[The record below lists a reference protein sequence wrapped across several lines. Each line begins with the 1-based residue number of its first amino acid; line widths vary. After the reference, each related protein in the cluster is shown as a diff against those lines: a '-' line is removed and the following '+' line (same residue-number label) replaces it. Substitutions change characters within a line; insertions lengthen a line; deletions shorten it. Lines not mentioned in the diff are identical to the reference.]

1 MLLEAPGRL
10 LGPLIE
16 ALETARSLAPDAC
29 AQLRSYQRAVQQA
42 MQGGEGAEAAEPELR
57 ENLGAVREIGLSRP
71 KSGGGAAAGAGC
83 GGAAASAACLRAGL
97 ALPAGGGDGDKGDSG
112 GGGSKGDDTPDVDVE
127 TAAADDEEASP
138 QKASP
143 KKKRTPKAS

>member
-29 AQLRSYQRAVQQA
+29 AQLRSYHRAVQQA
-42 MQGGEGAEAAEPELR
+42 MQGGEAAEAAEPELR

-71 KSGGGAAAGAGC
+71 KSGGGAAAGA
-83 GGAAASAACLRAGL
+83 
-97 ALPAGGGDGDKGDSG
+97 AGGGDGDKGDSG

>member
-1 MLLEAPGRL
+1 MQPSSGVLLEAPGRL

-71 KSGGGAAAGAGC
+71 KSGGGAAAGAVG
-83 GGAAASAACLRAGL
+83 GGAAAGA
-97 ALPAGGGDGDKGDSG
+97 AGGGDGDKGDSG

>member
-29 AQLRSYQRAVQQA
+29 AQLRSYHRAVQQA
-42 MQGGEGAEAAEPELR
+42 MQGGEAAEAAEPELR

-71 KSGGGAAAGAGC
+71 KSGGGAAAGA
-83 GGAAASAACLRAGL
+83 
-97 ALPAGGGDGDKGDSG
+97 AGGGDGEKGDGG

>member
-1 MLLEAPGRL
+1 MQPSSGVLLEAPGRL

-42 MQGGEGAEAAEPELR
+42 MQGGEAAEAAEPELR

-71 KSGGGAAAGAGC
+71 KSGGGAAAGAVG
-83 GGAAASAACLRAGL
+83 GGAAAGA
-97 ALPAGGGDGDKGDSG
+97 AGGGDGDKGDSG

>member
-42 MQGGEGAEAAEPELR
+42 MQGGEAAEAAEPELR

-71 KSGGGAAAGAGC
+71 KSGGGAAAGA
-83 GGAAASAACLRAGL
+83 
-97 ALPAGGGDGDKGDSG
+97 AGGGDGDKGDSG

>member
-71 KSGGGAAAGAGC
+71 KSGGGAAAGA
-83 GGAAASAACLRAGL
+83 
-97 ALPAGGGDGDKGDSG
+97 AGGGDGEKGDGG

>member
-29 AQLRSYQRAVQQA
+29 AQLRSYHRAVQQA
-42 MQGGEGAEAAEPELR
+42 MQGGEAAEAAGPELR

-71 KSGGGAAAGAGC
+71 KSGGGAAAGAGG
-83 GGAAASAACLRAGL
+83 GGAAAGAAGGGAAAG
-97 ALPAGGGDGDKGDSG
+97 AAGGGDGDKGDGG

>member
-71 KSGGGAAAGAGC
+71 KSGGGAAAGAGG
-83 GGAAASAACLRAGL
+83 GGASAGA
-97 ALPAGGGDGDKGDSG
+97 AGGGDGDKGDGG
-112 GGGSKGDDTPDVDVE
+112 GGGSKGDDTPDVDAE

>member
-1 MLLEAPGRL
+1 MQPSSGVLLEAPGRL

-42 MQGGEGAEAAEPELR
+42 MQGGEAAEAAEPELR

-71 KSGGGAAAGAGC
+71 KSGGGAAAGAGG
-83 GGAAASAACLRAGL
+83 GGAAACA
-97 ALPAGGGDGDKGDSG
+97 AGGGDGDKGDGG

>member
-71 KSGGGAAAGAGC
+71 KSGGSAAAGA
-83 GGAAASAACLRAGL
+83 
-97 ALPAGGGDGDKGDSG
+97 AGGGDGEKGDGG

>member
-1 MLLEAPGRL
+1 MQPSSGVLLEAPGRL

-71 KSGGGAAAGAGC
+71 KSGGGAAAGA
-83 GGAAASAACLRAGL
+83 
-97 ALPAGGGDGDKGDSG
+97 AGGGDGDKGDGG

>member
-1 MLLEAPGRL
+1 MQPSSGVLLEAPGRL

-29 AQLRSYQRAVQQA
+29 LQLRTYHRAVQQA
-42 MQGGEGAEAAEPELR
+42 MQGGEAAEAAEPELR
-57 ENLGAVREIGLSRP
+57 ENMGAVREIGLCRS
-71 KSGGGAAAGAGC
+71 KSGGGAAVGAG
-83 GGAAASAACLRAGL
+83 
-97 ALPAGGGDGDKGDSG
+97 GGGDGGKGDGG
-112 GGGSKGDDTPDVDVE
+112 GGGSKGDDAPDVTPDVTPDADAE
-127 TAAADDEEASP
+127 APTADDEEASP

>member
-1 MLLEAPGRL
+1 MQPSSGVLLEAPGRL

-83 GGAAASAACLRAGL
+83 GGAAACA
-97 ALPAGGGDGDKGDSG
+97 AGGGDGDKGDSG

>member
-29 AQLRSYQRAVQQA
+29 AQLRSYHRAVQQA

-71 KSGGGAAAGAGC
+71 KSGGGAAAGAGG
-83 GGAAASAACLRAGL
+83 GGAAAGA
-97 ALPAGGGDGDKGDSG
+97 AGGGDGDKGDSG

>member
-42 MQGGEGAEAAEPELR
+42 IQGGEAAEAAEPELR

-83 GGAAASAACLRAGL
+83 GGAAACA
-97 ALPAGGGDGDKGDSG
+97 AGGGDGDKGDSG

>member
-29 AQLRSYQRAVQQA
+29 AQLRSYHRAVQQA
-42 MQGGEGAEAAEPELR
+42 MQGGEAAEAAEPELR

-71 KSGGGAAAGAGC
+71 KSGGGAAAGAGG
-83 GGAAASAACLRAGL
+83 GGAAACA
-97 ALPAGGGDGDKGDSG
+97 AGGGDGDKGDGG

>member
-42 MQGGEGAEAAEPELR
+42 MQGGEAAEAAEPELR

-71 KSGGGAAAGAGC
+71 KSGGGAAAGA
-83 GGAAASAACLRAGL
+83 
-97 ALPAGGGDGDKGDSG
+97 AGGGDGDKGDGG

>member
-42 MQGGEGAEAAEPELR
+42 MQGGEAAEAAEPELR

-71 KSGGGAAAGAGC
+71 KSGGGAAAGAVG
-83 GGAAASAACLRAGL
+83 GGAAAGA
-97 ALPAGGGDGDKGDSG
+97 AGGGDGDKGDSG

>member
-1 MLLEAPGRL
+1 MQPSSGVLLEAPGRL

-42 MQGGEGAEAAEPELR
+42 MQGGEAAEAAEPELR

-71 KSGGGAAAGAGC
+71 KSGGGAAAGA
-83 GGAAASAACLRAGL
+83 
-97 ALPAGGGDGDKGDSG
+97 AGGGDGEKGDGG

>member
-1 MLLEAPGRL
+1 MQPSSGVLLEAPGRL

-29 AQLRSYQRAVQQA
+29 LQLRAYHRAVQQA
-42 MQGGEGAEAAEPELR
+42 MQGGEAAEAAEPELR
-57 ENLGAVREIGLSRP
+57 ENMGAVREIGLCRP
-71 KSGGGAAAGAGC
+71 RSGGGAAAGAG
-83 GGAAASAACLRAGL
+83 
-97 ALPAGGGDGDKGDSG
+97 GGGDGGKGD
-112 GGGSKGDDTPDVDVE
+112 GGGSKGDDAPDVTLDVTPDADAE
-127 TAAADDEEASP
+127 TPTKTPSADDEEASP

>member
-71 KSGGGAAAGAGC
+71 KSGGGAAAGAVG
-83 GGAAASAACLRAGL
+83 GGAAAGA
-97 ALPAGGGDGDKGDSG
+97 AGGGDGDKGDSG

>member
-83 GGAAASAACLRAGL
+83 GGAAACA
-97 ALPAGGGDGDKGDSG
+97 AGGGDGDKGDSG

>member
-1 MLLEAPGRL
+1 MQPSSGVLLEAPGRL

-71 KSGGGAAAGAGC
+71 KSGGGAAAGAGG
-83 GGAAASAACLRAGL
+83 GGASAGA
-97 ALPAGGGDGDKGDSG
+97 AGGGDGDKGDSG

>member
-42 MQGGEGAEAAEPELR
+42 MQGGEAAEAAEPELR

-71 KSGGGAAAGAGC
+71 KSGGGAAAGAVG
-83 GGAAASAACLRAGL
+83 GGAAAGA
-97 ALPAGGGDGDKGDSG
+97 AGGGDGDKGDGG

>member
-1 MLLEAPGRL
+1 M
-10 LGPLIE
+10 
-16 ALETARSLAPDAC
+16 ARSLAPDAC

-71 KSGGGAAAGAGC
+71 KSGGGAAAGA
-83 GGAAASAACLRAGL
+83 
-97 ALPAGGGDGDKGDSG
+97 AGGGDGDKGDGG

>member
-29 AQLRSYQRAVQQA
+29 AQLRSYHRAVQQA
-42 MQGGEGAEAAEPELR
+42 MQGGEAAEAAEPELR

-83 GGAAASAACLRAGL
+83 GGAAACA
-97 ALPAGGGDGDKGDSG
+97 AGGGDGDKGDGG

>member
-42 MQGGEGAEAAEPELR
+42 MQGGEAAEAAEPELR

-71 KSGGGAAAGAGC
+71 KSGGGAAAGAGG
-83 GGAAASAACLRAGL
+83 GGAAACA
-97 ALPAGGGDGDKGDSG
+97 AGGGDGDKGDGG

>member
-16 ALETARSLAPDAC
+16 ELETARSLAPDAC

-83 GGAAASAACLRAGL
+83 GGAAACA
-97 ALPAGGGDGDKGDSG
+97 AGGGDGDKGDSG